1 MFKAAFLLQGIK
13 EMTVAL
19 IVMMEMRFLM
29 SSIYSSGNESCSSES
44 FSGGEMCS
52 SGDTSSSDDELPNSE
67 DEQFINDTDD
77 DDEGPGEDSGSDACQ
92 TS

>member
-1 MFKAAFLLQGIK
+1 
-13 EMTVAL
+13 MTVAL

-67 DEQFINDTDD
+67 DE
-77 DDEGPGEDSGSDACQ
+77 
-92 TS
+92 